1 MAFVLQDVIN
11 EIEETRSLEPL
22 KKFKKENLVKV
33 AAHYRITPA
42 IGATKSH
49 ILNLIKDHCVEHD
62 IIDEV
67 EEKPIA
73 ETAEIVRLKLDF
85 EREERR
91 LAREA
96 EKALQDAQFAE
107 AQKAREAAEA
117 EAKRAR
123 EAVEAEAKRAREA
136 AEAEAEKARELRLAE
151 LKEARELRELELKAE
166 QEKALLAAEIE
177 AKKEAAAREHELKM
191 ASLGKHSPSDKASA
205 FDPARNIRLVPP
217 FQEKEVDKYFAHF
230 EKVADSLNW
239 PKESWVLLLQSVLVG
254 KAQDIYGSLS
264 VEQSSNYEHVKEAIL
279 KAYELVPEAYRQKF
293 RNYLKYDSKTHVEF
307 AREKE
312 NLFNRWC
319 HSKEIGQDFKKL
331 KQMVLLEEF
340 KDKVRPDIR
349 SHLDEQ
355 KVEELEKAAIM
366 ADDYALT
373 HKMSSKSGNPQQKRY
388 HGSGNRDNISRNMDD
403 RKRQGKSTEN
413 VGLVSKVEPLKPI
426 SCGHCGKPGHI
437 ISNCWKL
444 GGKTPCEHC
453 GRFNHKSEDCR
464 IAKNK
469 LQKEVKPTGLTSLK
483 GLKVSPFNESENSK
497 GVKVKPL
504 IDRNHFVEKNKG
516 IKVNPLHND
525 KSCIEDEISPN
536 TESDYMENYK
546 PFISEGVVS
555 LVGDENSSQKVK
567 ILRDTGATQSLMLD
581 SVLPLTENS
590 FTGANVLISGV
601 EMGILEVP
609 LHEVYIKSSL
619 INGNIVIGMRPSLP
633 VEGISLILGNDLA
646 GERVMVD
653 PRVVEKPRDNEKT
666 ERLAEKFPGIFPASV
681 VTRSMKAKKEA
692 IKEQGKEEIGLSGTF
707 LENID
712 VKFEERNKEKADKAL
727 MRNESR
733 NVKENIPEKQESES
747 KSVIS
752 RQNLIVEQRKD
763 KELLDLFKIALT
775 PVEAEKVSVGYLIRE
790 NILMRKW
797 SSHCVTIGPLLLLK
811 EKWLDEDPE
820 KISVLKYVATF
831 KDRLFRAGQIA
842 KRNLQES
849 QSKMKVWYDRKA
861 KSRCF
866 EPGDRVLVL
875 FPVVGNPLQAK
886 YSGPYKVVK
895 KISDTNYLVK
905 TPDRR
910 KETQVCHINMLKAYH
925 EKPKPELVTLNN
937 RLGLESLT
945 HSKDCVG
952 QVAEKEEDTESEVRL
967 ENDQQPIKLQNSQI
981 LNDLGTKLSHLP
993 LVQRKELAEVITQ
1006 YREVFPDVPSKT
1018 NLIEHDVDV
1027 GDSAPIKQHPYR
1039 VSPMKKELLD
1049 KEVQY
1054 MLKNDIIEESQSN
1067 WSSPCILVPK
1077 HDGGFRFCTDFRK
1090 VNDKTKS
1097 DSFPIPRIADCI
1109 DQIGNAKFVS
1119 TFDMLKGYWQ
1129 VPLTQRAREIS
1140 AFVTPSGLYQYKVMP
1155 FGMKNAPAT
1164 FQRMVN
1170 KLVRDIDGCEGYIDD
1185 VVIFSDNWS
1194 DHIRQIE
1201 RFFQIMREAKLTINL
1216 MKSEFGK
1223 ATVKYLGHIVGQ
1235 GQVRPLDAKIQTI
1248 AKFPI
1253 PTSRKELARFLGM
1266 AGYYRNFCLNFSDIA
1281 APLTNLLSKKV
1292 KFVWTDDCQ
1301 LAFDKVKLLLQKS
1314 PVLKSPDYEKPFK
1327 LIIDSSDVGTG
1338 SVLVQEASDGLDH
1351 PVSYFSKKF
1360 LKYQKNYSVVE
1371 KETLGLVLALEHF
1384 DVYLGST
1391 PFKIKVYTD
1400 HNPLTFLKTMK
1411 NKNQR
1416 LVRWSLAL
1424 QEYNLEIQ
1432 HIPGSE
1438 NVVADALSRCIG

>member
-1 MAFVLQDVIN
+1 MAFVLQDIIN

-33 AAHYRITPA
+33 AVHYGITPA
-42 IGATKSH
+42 VGATKSH

-107 AQKAREAAEA
+107 AQ
-117 EAKRAR
+117 RAR
-123 EAVEAEAKRAREA
+123 EEAQ
-136 AEAEAEKARELRLAE
+136 KARDLRLAE

-166 QEKALLAAEIE
+166 AD
-177 AKKEAAAREHELKM
+177 KEAATREHELKM
-191 ASLGKHSPSDKASA
+191 ASLGIHTPKDKSSA

-254 KAQDIYGSLS
+254 KAQEIYGSLS

-355 KVEELEKAAIM
+355 KVEELEKAAVM

-388 HGSGNRDNISRNMDD
+388 HGSGNRENVSRNMDD

-437 ISNCWKL
+437 ITNCWKL

-483 GLKVSPFNESENSK
+483 GLKVSPFNESENQK

-504 IDRNHFVEKNKG
+504 IDRNNLVEKNKG
-516 IKVNPLHND
+516 IKVNPLHNV

-601 EMGILEVP
+601 EMGVLEVP
-609 LHEVYIKSSL
+609 LHEVNIKSSL
-619 INGNIVIGMRPSLP
+619 INGKIVIGMRPSLP

-646 GERVMVD
+646 GEKVMVD
-653 PRVVEKPRDNEKT
+653 PRVVEKPRDDEET

-712 VKFEERNKEKADKAL
+712 VKFEERNKEKADNAL

-733 NVKENIPEKQESES
+733 NVKENIPEKQESEN

-752 RQNLIVEQRKD
+752 RQNLIVEQSKD

-775 PVEAEKVSVGYLIRE
+775 PVEAEKVSVGYLIKD

-797 SSHCVTIGPLLLLK
+797 SSHRVTIGPLLLLK

-831 KDRLFRAGQIA
+831 KDRLFRAGQMA

-937 RLGLESLT
+937 RLGLESPT

-967 ENDQQPIKLQNSQI
+967 GNDQQPIKLQNSQI

-1054 MLKNDIIEESQSN
+1054 MLENDIIEESQSN

-1170 KLVRDIDGCEGYIDD
+1170 KLVRNIDGCEGYIDD

-1248 AKFPI
+1248 VKYPI

-1301 LAFDKVKLLLQKS
+1301 MAFDKVKLLLQKS

-1432 HIPGSE
+1432 RIPGSE

>member
-33 AAHYRITPA
+33 AAHYGITPA
-42 IGATKSH
+42 VGATKSH
-49 ILNLIKDHCVEHD
+49 ILNLIKDHCVEND

-67 EEKPIA
+67 EDKPIA

-117 EAKRAR
+117 EA
-123 EAVEAEAKRAREA
+123 
-136 AEAEAEKARELRLAE
+136 EKARELRLAE

-166 QEKALLAAEIE
+166 AD
-177 AKKEAAAREHELKM
+177 KEAAAREHELKM
-191 ASLGKHSPSDKASA
+191 AGLGIHSPKDKASA

-254 KAQDIYGSLS
+254 KAQEIYGSLS

-388 HGSGNRDNISRNMDD
+388 HGSGNRENISRNMDD

-437 ISNCWKL
+437 ITNCWKL

-504 IDRNHFVEKNKG
+504 IDRNNLVEKNKG

-525 KSCIEDEISPN
+525 KSCIEDKISPN
-536 TESDYMENYK
+536 KESDYMENYK

-601 EMGILEVP
+601 EMGVLEVP
-609 LHEVYIKSSL
+609 LHEVNIKSSL

-646 GERVMVD
+646 GEKVMVD
-653 PRVVEKPRDNEKT
+653 PRVVEKPRDDEET

-692 IKEQGKEEIGLSGTF
+692 IKEQGKEEIDLSGTF

-712 VKFEERNKEKADKAL
+712 GKFEVRNKEKADKAL

-752 RQNLIVEQRKD
+752 RQNLIEEQSKD

-775 PVEAEKVSVGYLIRE
+775 PVEAEKVSVGYLIKD

-797 SSHCVTIGPLLLLK
+797 SSHRVTIGPLLLLK

-831 KDRLFRAGQIA
+831 KDRLFRAGQMA

-937 RLGLESLT
+937 RLGLESPT

-1248 AKFPI
+1248 VKYPI

-1424 QEYNLEIQ
+1424 QEYDLEIQ

>member
-1 MAFVLQDVIN
+1 MAFVLQDIIN

-22 KKFKKENLVKV
+22 KKLKKENLVKV
-33 AAHYRITPA
+33 AAHYGITPA
-42 IGATKSH
+42 VGATKSH
-49 ILNLIKDHCVEHD
+49 ILNLIKDHCVEND

-107 AQKAREAAEA
+107 AQKARE
-117 EAKRAR
+117 
-123 EAVEAEAKRAREA
+123 
-136 AEAEAEKARELRLAE
+136 LRLAE

-166 QEKALLAAEIE
+166 REKRELELKAEQEKALLEAEFE
-177 AKKEAAAREHELKM
+177 AKKEADAREHELKM
-191 ASLGKHSPSDKASA
+191 ASLGKQSPSDKASV

-254 KAQDIYGSLS
+254 KAQEIYGSLS

-388 HGSGNRDNISRNMDD
+388 HGSGNRENISRNADD
-403 RKRQGKSTEN
+403 RKRLGKSTEN

-437 ISNCWKL
+437 ITNCWKL

-504 IDRNHFVEKNKG
+504 IDRNHFVEKNKRR
-516 IKVNPLHND
+516 KVNPLHND
-525 KSCIEDEISPN
+525 KSCIEDEISPK

-601 EMGILEVP
+601 EMGVLEVP
-609 LHEVYIKSSL
+609 LHEVNIKSSL

-646 GERVMVD
+646 GEKVMVD
-653 PRVVEKPRDNEKT
+653 PRVVEKPRDDEKT

-752 RQNLIVEQRKD
+752 RQNLIVEQSKD

-775 PVEAEKVSVGYLIRE
+775 PVEAEKVSVGYAIRD
-790 NILMRKW
+790 NIMMRKW
-797 SSHCVTIGPLLLLK
+797 STHHVTIRPLLLLK

-820 KISVLKYVATF
+820 KISVLKYVTTF
-831 KDRLFRAGQIA
+831 KDRLFRAGQMA

-895 KISDTNYLVK
+895 KIGDTNYLVK
-905 TPDRR
+905 TPGRR

-937 RLGLESLT
+937 RLGLESPT

-967 ENDQQPIKLQNSQI
+967 GNDQQPIKLQNSQI

-993 LVQRKELAEVITQ
+993 SLQRKELAEVITQ

-1054 MLKNDIIEESQSN
+1054 MLENDIIEESQSN

-1248 AKFPI
+1248 VKYPI

-1266 AGYYRNFCLNFSDIA
+1266 AGYYRNFCLNFSEIA

-1301 LAFDKVKLLLQKS
+1301 MAFDKVKLLLQKS

>member
-33 AAHYRITPA
+33 AVHYGITPA
-42 IGATKSH
+42 VGATKSH

-107 AQKAREAAEA
+107 AQRAREAAREAAEA
-117 EAKRAR
+117 EAQRAR
-123 EAVEAEAKRAREA
+123 D
-136 AEAEAEKARELRLAE
+136 LRLAE

-166 QEKALLAAEIE
+166 QEKALLEAE
-177 AKKEAAAREHELKM
+177 KEAAAREHELKM
-191 ASLGKHSPSDKASA
+191 ASLGKQSPSDKASA

-254 KAQDIYGSLS
+254 KAQEIYGSLS

-355 KVEELEKAAIM
+355 KVEELEKAAVM

-388 HGSGNRDNISRNMDD
+388 HGSGYRENISRNMDD

-437 ISNCWKL
+437 ITNCWKL

-483 GLKVSPFNESENSK
+483 GLKVSPFNESENQK

-504 IDRNHFVEKNKG
+504 IDRNNFVEKNKG
-516 IKVNPLHND
+516 IKVNPLYNV

-601 EMGILEVP
+601 EMGVLEVP
-609 LHEVYIKSSL
+609 LHEVNIKSSL
-619 INGNIVIGMRPSLP
+619 INGKIVIGMRPCLP

-653 PRVVEKPRDNEKT
+653 PRVVEKPRDDENT

-681 VTRSMKAKKEA
+681 VTRSMKAKKAA

-712 VKFEERNKEKADKAL
+712 GKFEERNKEKADKAL

-752 RQNLIVEQRKD
+752 RQNLIEEQSKD

-775 PVEAEKVSVGYLIRE
+775 PVEAEKVSVGYLIKD

-797 SSHCVTIGPLLLLK
+797 SSHRVTIGPLLLLK

-831 KDRLFRAGQIA
+831 KDRLFRAGQMA

-937 RLGLESLT
+937 RLGLESPT

-967 ENDQQPIKLQNSQI
+967 GNDQQPIKLQNSQI

-1223 ATVKYLGHIVGQ
+1223 ATVKCLGHIVGQ

-1248 AKFPI
+1248 VKYPI

-1266 AGYYRNFCLNFSDIA
+1266 AGYYRSFCLNFSDIA

-1292 KFVWTDDCQ
+1292 KFVWADDCQ

-1314 PVLKSPDYEKPFK
+1314 PVLK
-1327 LIIDSSDVGTG
+1327 IQT
-1338 SVLVQEASDGLDH
+1338 
-1351 PVSYFSKKF
+1351 
-1360 LKYQKNYSVVE
+1360 
-1371 KETLGLVLALEHF
+1371 T
-1384 DVYLGST
+1384 
-1391 PFKIKVYTD
+1391 
-1400 HNPLTFLKTMK
+1400 
-1411 NKNQR
+1411 R
-1416 LVRWSLAL
+1416 
-1424 QEYNLEIQ
+1424 NLL
-1432 HIPGSE
+1432 
-1438 NVVADALSRCIG
+1438 N

>member
-22 KKFKKENLVKV
+22 KKLKKENLVKV
-33 AAHYRITPA
+33 SAHYGITPA
-42 IGATKSH
+42 VGATKSH
-49 ILNLIKDHCVEHD
+49 ILNLIKDHCVEND

-67 EEKPIA
+67 EEKIIA
-73 ETAEIVRLKLDF
+73 ETAEIVKLKLDF

-96 EKALQDAQFAE
+96 EKALQDAQLAAQFAE

-117 EAKRAR
+117 EAQKAR
-123 EAVEAEAKRAREA
+123 EA
-136 AEAEAEKARELRLAE
+136 ARELRLAE

-166 QEKALLAAEIE
+166 QEKRDLELKAEQEKALLEAE
-177 AKKEAAAREHELKM
+177 KEAAAREHELKM
-191 ASLGKHSPSDKASA
+191 ASLGKQSPSDKASA

-254 KAQDIYGSLS
+254 KAQEIYGSLS

-388 HGSGNRDNISRNMDD
+388 HGSGNRENISRNTDD

-437 ISNCWKL
+437 ITNCWKL

-504 IDRNHFVEKNKG
+504 IDRNNLVEKNKG

-525 KSCIEDEISPN
+525 KSCIEDKISPS

-546 PFISEGVVS
+546 PFISEGAVS

-601 EMGILEVP
+601 EMGVLEVP
-609 LHEVYIKSSL
+609 LHEVNIKSSL

-653 PRVVEKPRDNEKT
+653 PRVVEKSRDNEKT

-712 VKFEERNKEKADKAL
+712 VKFEERNKEKADTAL

-733 NVKENIPEKQESES
+733 NVKENIPEKQERES

-752 RQNLIVEQRKD
+752 RQNLIVEQSKD

-775 PVEAEKVSVGYLIRE
+775 PVEAEKVSVGYLIKD

-797 SSHCVTIGPLLLLK
+797 SPTACDNEKGETVYQIVVPTVHRREVLELAHDLPVSGHLGVRKTYNRVLQHFFWPGLKQDVAKWCKECHTCQLGGKPNQNIPQAPLHPIPAFDEPFSHIIIDCVGPLPKTKSQNEYLLTIMCSSTRFPEAIPLRSIKTNTILKALIKFFTLFGLPKSIQSDQGTNFMAHAFQQVMNQLGIKQYKSSAYHPESQGALERFHQTLKTMIKMYCIENNKDWDEGVHLLLFAVRESVQESLGFSPFELVFGHAVRGPLLLLK

-831 KDRLFRAGQIA
+831 KDRLFRAGQMA

-886 YSGPYKVVK
+886 YTGPYKVVK

-925 EKPKPELVTLNN
+925 EKPKPELVT
-937 RLGLESLT
+937 
-945 HSKDCVG
+945 
-952 QVAEKEEDTESEVRL
+952 
-967 ENDQQPIKLQNSQI
+967 QN
-981 LNDLGTKLSHLP
+981 
-993 LVQRKELAEVITQ
+993 
-1006 YREVFPDVPSKT
+1006 
-1018 NLIEHDVDV
+1018 
-1027 GDSAPIKQHPYR
+1027 
-1039 VSPMKKELLD
+1039 
-1049 KEVQY
+1049 
-1054 MLKNDIIEESQSN
+1054 
-1067 WSSPCILVPK
+1067 
-1077 HDGGFRFCTDFRK
+1077 
-1090 VNDKTKS
+1090 
-1097 DSFPIPRIADCI
+1097 
-1109 DQIGNAKFVS
+1109 
-1119 TFDMLKGYWQ
+1119 
-1129 VPLTQRAREIS
+1129 
-1140 AFVTPSGLYQYKVMP
+1140 
-1155 FGMKNAPAT
+1155 
-1164 FQRMVN
+1164 
-1170 KLVRDIDGCEGYIDD
+1170 
-1185 VVIFSDNWS
+1185 
-1194 DHIRQIE
+1194 
-1201 RFFQIMREAKLTINL
+1201 
-1216 MKSEFGK
+1216 
-1223 ATVKYLGHIVGQ
+1223 
-1235 GQVRPLDAKIQTI
+1235 
-1248 AKFPI
+1248 
-1253 PTSRKELARFLGM
+1253 
-1266 AGYYRNFCLNFSDIA
+1266 
-1281 APLTNLLSKKV
+1281 
-1292 KFVWTDDCQ
+1292 
-1301 LAFDKVKLLLQKS
+1301 
-1314 PVLKSPDYEKPFK
+1314 
-1327 LIIDSSDVGTG
+1327 
-1338 SVLVQEASDGLDH
+1338 
-1351 PVSYFSKKF
+1351 
-1360 LKYQKNYSVVE
+1360 
-1371 KETLGLVLALEHF
+1371 
-1384 DVYLGST
+1384 
-1391 PFKIKVYTD
+1391 
-1400 HNPLTFLKTMK
+1400 
-1411 NKNQR
+1411 
-1416 LVRWSLAL
+1416 
-1424 QEYNLEIQ
+1424 
-1432 HIPGSE
+1432 
-1438 NVVADALSRCIG
+1438 

>member
-22 KKFKKENLVKV
+22 KKLKKENLVKV
-33 AAHYRITPA
+33 AAHYGITPA

-49 ILNLIKDHCVEHD
+49 ILDLIKEHCVENN

-73 ETAEIVRLKLDF
+73 ETAEIVKLKLDF

-96 EKALQDAQFAE
+96 EKA
-107 AQKAREAAEA
+107 AREE
-117 EAKRAR
+117 
-123 EAVEAEAKRAREA
+123 
-136 AEAEAEKARELRLAE
+136 ARELRLAE

-166 QEKALLAAEIE
+166 QKKALLEAE
-177 AKKEAAAREHELKM
+177 KEAAAREHELKM
-191 ASLGKHSPSDKASA
+191 ASLGKQSPSDKAGV

-254 KAQDIYGSLS
+254 KAQEIYGSLS

-388 HGSGNRDNISRNMDD
+388 HGSGNRENISRNMDD

-437 ISNCWKL
+437 ITNCWKL

-504 IDRNHFVEKNKG
+504 IDRNSFVEKNKG

-536 TESDYMENYK
+536 TESDCMENYK

-601 EMGILEVP
+601 EMGVLEVP

-653 PRVVEKPRDNEKT
+653 PRVVEKPRDDVKT

-692 IKEQGKEEIGLSGTF
+692 IKEQGKQEIGLSGTF

-752 RQNLIVEQRKD
+752 RQNLIVEQSKD

-775 PVEAEKVSVGYLIRE
+775 PVEAEKVSVGYLIKD

-797 SSHCVTIGPLLLLK
+797 SSHRVTIGPLLLLK

-831 KDRLFRAGQIA
+831 KDRLFRAGQMA

-849 QSKMKVWYDRKA
+849 QSKTKVWYERKA

-866 EPGDRVLVL
+866 EPGDRVEYW
-875 FPVVGNPLQAK
+875 F
-886 YSGPYKVVK
+886 
-895 KISDTNYLVK
+895 
-905 TPDRR
+905 
-910 KETQVCHINMLKAYH
+910 C
-925 EKPKPELVTLNN
+925 
-937 RLGLESLT
+937 SL
-945 HSKDCVG
+945 
-952 QVAEKEEDTESEVRL
+952 L
-967 ENDQQPIKLQNSQI
+967 
-981 LNDLGTKLSHLP
+981 
-993 LVQRKELAEVITQ
+993 
-1006 YREVFPDVPSKT
+1006 
-1018 NLIEHDVDV
+1018 
-1027 GDSAPIKQHPYR
+1027 
-1039 VSPMKKELLD
+1039 
-1049 KEVQY
+1049 
-1054 MLKNDIIEESQSN
+1054 
-1067 WSSPCILVPK
+1067 
-1077 HDGGFRFCTDFRK
+1077 
-1090 VNDKTKS
+1090 
-1097 DSFPIPRIADCI
+1097 
-1109 DQIGNAKFVS
+1109 
-1119 TFDMLKGYWQ
+1119 
-1129 VPLTQRAREIS
+1129 
-1140 AFVTPSGLYQYKVMP
+1140 
-1155 FGMKNAPAT
+1155 
-1164 FQRMVN
+1164 
-1170 KLVRDIDGCEGYIDD
+1170 
-1185 VVIFSDNWS
+1185 
-1194 DHIRQIE
+1194 
-1201 RFFQIMREAKLTINL
+1201 
-1216 MKSEFGK
+1216 
-1223 ATVKYLGHIVGQ
+1223 
-1235 GQVRPLDAKIQTI
+1235 
-1248 AKFPI
+1248 
-1253 PTSRKELARFLGM
+1253 
-1266 AGYYRNFCLNFSDIA
+1266 
-1281 APLTNLLSKKV
+1281 
-1292 KFVWTDDCQ
+1292 
-1301 LAFDKVKLLLQKS
+1301 
-1314 PVLKSPDYEKPFK
+1314 
-1327 LIIDSSDVGTG
+1327 
-1338 SVLVQEASDGLDH
+1338 
-1351 PVSYFSKKF
+1351 
-1360 LKYQKNYSVVE
+1360 
-1371 KETLGLVLALEHF
+1371 
-1384 DVYLGST
+1384 
-1391 PFKIKVYTD
+1391 
-1400 HNPLTFLKTMK
+1400 
-1411 NKNQR
+1411 
-1416 LVRWSLAL
+1416 
-1424 QEYNLEIQ
+1424 
-1432 HIPGSE
+1432 
-1438 NVVADALSRCIG
+1438 

>member
-1 MAFVLQDVIN
+1 MAFVLQEVIN

-22 KKFKKENLVKV
+22 KKLKKENLLKV
-33 AAHYRITPA
+33 AAHYGITPA
-42 IGATKSH
+42 VGATKSH

-107 AQKAREAAEA
+107 AQKAREAAET
-117 EAKRAR
+117 
-123 EAVEAEAKRAREA
+123 EAKRAREA
-136 AEAEAEKARELRLAE
+136 AEAEAQRARDLRLAE

-166 QEKALLAAEIE
+166 REKRDLELKAEQEKALLEAE
-177 AKKEAAAREHELKM
+177 KEAAAREHELKM
-191 ASLGKHSPSDKASA
+191 ASLGKQSPSDKASV
-205 FDPARNIRLVPP
+205 FDPARNIRLVLP

-254 KAQDIYGSLS
+254 KAQEIYGSLS

-388 HGSGNRDNISRNMDD
+388 HGSGNRENISRNMDD

-413 VGLVSKVEPLKPI
+413 VGLVSKVEPFKPI

-437 ISNCWKL
+437 ITNCWKL

-504 IDRNHFVEKNKG
+504 IDRNSFVEKNKG

-525 KSCIEDEISPN
+525 KSCIEDKISPK

-601 EMGILEVP
+601 EMGVLEVP
-609 LHEVYIKSSL
+609 LHEVNIKSSL

-646 GERVMVD
+646 GEKVMVD
-653 PRVVEKPRDNEKT
+653 PRVVEKPRDDENT
-666 ERLAEKFPGIFPASV
+666 ERLAEKFPGMFLASV

-712 VKFEERNKEKADKAL
+712 VKFEERNKEKADNAL

-747 KSVIS
+747 KLVIS
-752 RQNLIVEQRKD
+752 RQNLIVEKSKD

-775 PVEAEKVSVGYLIRE
+775 PVEAEKVSVGYLIKD

-797 SSHCVTIGPLLLLK
+797 SSHRVTIGPLLLLK
-811 EKWLDEDPE
+811 EIWLDEDPE

-849 QSKMKVWYDRKA
+849 QSKVKVWYDRKV

-937 RLGLESLT
+937 RLGLESPT

-967 ENDQQPIKLQNSQI
+967 GNDQQPIKLQNSQI

-1248 AKFPI
+1248 VKYPI

-1266 AGYYRNFCLNFSDIA
+1266 AGYYRNFCLNFSEIA
-1281 APLTNLLSKKV
+1281 APLTNLLNKKV

-1301 LAFDKVKLLLQKS
+1301 MAFDKVKLLLQKS

>member
-1 MAFVLQDVIN
+1 MAFVLQEVIN

-33 AAHYRITPA
+33 AVHYGITPA
-42 IGATKSH
+42 VGATKSH

-96 EKALQDAQFAE
+96 EKALQDAQL
-107 AQKAREAAEA
+107 AQ
-117 EAKRAR
+117 
-123 EAVEAEAKRAREA
+123 
-136 AEAEAEKARELRLAE
+136 ARELRLAE

-166 QEKALLAAEIE
+166 QEKALLEAE
-177 AKKEAAAREHELKM
+177 KEAAAREHELKM
-191 ASLGKHSPSDKASA
+191 AGLGKHSPSDKASA

-254 KAQDIYGSLS
+254 KAQEIYGSLS

-388 HGSGNRDNISRNMDD
+388 HGSGNRENISRNADD

-413 VGLVSKVEPLKPI
+413 VGLVSKVEPLKPV

-437 ISNCWKL
+437 ITNCWKL

-483 GLKVSPFNESENSK
+483 GLKVSPFNESENQK

-504 IDRNHFVEKNKG
+504 IDRNRFVEKNKG

-525 KSCIEDEISPN
+525 KSCIEDEINPN

-555 LVGDENSSQKVK
+555 LVGDENSSQIVK

-601 EMGILEVP
+601 EMGVLEVP
-609 LHEVYIKSSL
+609 LHEVNIKSSL

-646 GERVMVD
+646 GEKVMVD
-653 PRVVEKPRDNEKT
+653 PRVVEKPRDDEKT

-712 VKFEERNKEKADKAL
+712 VKFEERNKEKADTAL

-747 KSVIS
+747 RSVIS
-752 RQNLIVEQRKD
+752 RQNLIEDQSND

-775 PVEAEKVSVGYLIRE
+775 PAEAEKVSVGYLIKE

-831 KDRLFRAGQIA
+831 KDRLFRAGQMA

-886 YSGPYKVVK
+886 YSGPYKVVR

-905 TPDRR
+905 TPGRC

-937 RLGLESLT
+937 RLGLESPT

-967 ENDQQPIKLQNSQI
+967 GNDQQPIKLQNSQI

-993 LVQRKELAEVITQ
+993 SVQRKELAEVITQ

-1018 NLIEHDVDV
+1018 NLIKHDVDV

-1194 DHIRQIE
+1194 DHICQIE

-1248 AKFPI
+1248 VKYPI

-1266 AGYYRNFCLNFSDIA
+1266 AGYYRNFCLNFSEIA

-1301 LAFDKVKLLLQKS
+1301 MAFDKVKLLLQKS

-1360 LKYQKNYSVVE
+1360 LKYQKNNSVVE